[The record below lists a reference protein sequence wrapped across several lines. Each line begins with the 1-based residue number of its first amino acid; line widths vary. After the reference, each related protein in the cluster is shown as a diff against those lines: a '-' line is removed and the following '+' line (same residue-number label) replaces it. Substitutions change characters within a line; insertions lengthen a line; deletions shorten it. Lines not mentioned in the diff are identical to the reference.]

1 MERFLTE
8 LLYMSLTASYLVA
21 IVLILRLLLAKA
33 PKWIRVILWGM
44 VGIRLLFPLRIE
56 SVFSLVPRAMT
67 PQENIVSGTSVDA
80 MYQTSEGITPV
91 LPELDAGAGFVSSGT
106 EIIQQTSP
114 GIPWVPI
121 LLAVWAA
128 GVVSMLVYCVISY
141 VRLSVRMREAVKYTE
156 KGIYQSEKVDSPFV
170 LGILKPRIY
179 LPFALDEKELECVIA
194 HEKAHIARKDH
205 FIKPFAF
212 LLLAMHW
219 FNPFIWI
226 AYILLCRDIELA
238 CDEKAIRVLGEA
250 QKKVYSQALLKC
262 SVSRRSIAA
271 CPVAFGETGVKAR
284 IKNVLHYKKPAFWIV
299 TMSLLVCLVVA
310 VCFLTNPRQEV
321 AKEPSTEESLNEVV
335 EGNQSES
342 MQEDMSGQEEAEQ
355 SAQSAVMED
364 PVVPPTMHLK
374 NAYSSSMDFFA
385 VEAGTHSWNVM
396 RAKSGTKSW
405 EAIGGENAVMVSS
418 EGQGL
423 YPTAAVKGKEWI
435 ILSDDIGSPYMMD
448 FSTGTNVNG
457 LESYVEEP
465 DSITVR
471 EYDLLD
477 LADEYAEPVSE
488 VTWDENTPL
497 ILYPR
502 RIYEVVAEWNLGQ
515 YSYRGFYGSA
525 SYCFATSDVL
535 ADSSE
540 AEDTVVFEAV
550 IKEMMV
556 DTKDRICISSKSDDY
571 PGAFVLIVPE
581 TIMDKNNLSADGLY
595 RITARETGETQSNMK
610 VLEAT
615 EIRLHPIGNSPGG
628 IFEPALGSKVE
639 YEVNTLPDV
648 KLSMDKYKSWEGEVT
663 FRSSAEKSYT
673 YGDWYEIHYKFGEE
687 WHRVPYLNALGY
699 YDLAYALP
707 AGESVSLM
715 INWKS
720 IYGELPAGTYRIV
733 KDVIDYR
740 SPGDYDKHY
749 QAAEFEIMPSDG

>member
-8 LLYMSLTASYLVA
+8 ILYMSLTASYLVA
-21 IVLILRLLLAKA
+21 IVVLLRLILAKA

-44 VGIRLLFPLRIE
+44 VGIRLLLPLRIE
-56 SVFSLVPRAMT
+56 SVFSLVPRIMT
-67 PQENIVSGTSVDA
+67 PQESNVLTTSADA
-80 MYQTSEGITPV
+80 MNQTSEGITQM
-91 LPELDAGAGFVSSGT
+91 LPEFESGAGFVASGT

-114 GIPWVPI
+114 DIPWVPA
-121 LLAVWAA
+121 LLFIWAA
-128 GVVSMLVYCVISY
+128 GVVLMLVYCVISY

-156 KGIYQSEKVDSPFV
+156 KGIYQSEKVESPFV
-170 LGILKPRIY
+170 LGILKPHIFI
-179 LPFALDEKELECVIA
+179 PFSMDGQELECVIT
-194 HEKAHIARKDH
+194 HEKSHIARKDH
-205 FIKPFAF
+205 LIKPFAF

-238 CDEKAIRVLGEA
+238 CDEKAIAILGA
-250 QKKVYSQALLKC
+250 GQKQVYSQALLKC

-299 TMSLLVCLVVA
+299 LSSLVICIVVA
-310 VCFLTNPRQEV
+310 LCFLTNPSQKLQE
-321 AKEPSTEESLNEVV
+321 KMPTEEPLSEVV

-342 MQEDMSGQEEAEQ
+342 IQEVMSEQEEA
-355 SAQSAVMED
+355 AQAAMMED
-364 PVVPPTMHLK
+364 SVVPPTMHLK
-374 NAYSSSMDFFA
+374 NALSSSKDFFE
-385 VEAGTHSWNVM
+385 VEAGTHSWTVM
-396 RAKSGTKSW
+396 RAKSGTKNW

-423 YPTAAVKGKEWI
+423 YPTAAVKGNEWI
-435 ILSDDIGSPYMMD
+435 VLSDDIGVPYIMD

-457 LESYVEEP
+457 MERYMEAP
-465 DSITVR
+465 DHITVR

-477 LADEYAEPVSE
+477 LADEYAEPVSQAIRVE
-488 VTWDENTPL
+488 YSPL
-497 ILYPR
+497 TLIPG
-502 RIYEVVAEWNLGQ
+502 RIYEVVAEWNMGQ
-515 YSYRGFYGSA
+515 YQERGFYGSA
-525 SYCFATSDVL
+525 TYCFATSDVV
-535 ADSSE
+535 ATSTE
-540 AEDTVVFEAV
+540 AEDKVVFEAV

-556 DTKDRICISSKSDDY
+556 DTKDRICISSKSDVY
-571 PGAFVLIVPE
+571 PGAFILIIPE
-581 TIMDKNNLSADGLY
+581 NVMDKKTLPTDGLF
-595 RITARETGETQSNMK
+595 RIVARETGETQSNMK
-610 VLEAT
+610 VLEAI

-628 IFEPALGSKVE
+628 VFEPALGSKVE

-673 YGDWYEIHYKFGEE
+673 YGDWYEIHYKFGDE

-749 QAAEFEIMPSDG
+749 LAAEFEIK